1 MPNKSQEASFNFSN
15 SFTDWVLE
23 QPPSIWY
30 TLLVFHDWWWTN
42 FLLTQMSTLQSP
54 KHHSR
59 NSTNQTT
66 FRKKQVAEPS
76 FPQRITWIKPRHSK
90 ASPANPDPH
99 LHCGIRGTS
108 LSGSS
113 ETSRKIGRTAFHC
126 NILTSTCSLGMRDHT
141 LHSRFVNQTG
151 KVAHETRH
159 ALDNLSHEAI
169 HMYKFLMFYL
179 CNHHP
184 AQNQRKLALFA
195 KLLVN

>member
-1 MPNKSQEASFNFSN
+1 MIGDEKTFFSHKC
-15 SFTDWVLE
+15 
-23 QPPSIWY
+23 PPSKAQSILPGIPPTKPPSARNRW
-30 TLLVFHDWWWTN
+30 LNHLFPTN
-42 FLLTQMSTLQSP
+42 YM
-54 KHHSR
+54 
-59 NSTNQTT
+59 N
-66 FRKKQVAEPS
+66 
-76 FPQRITWIKPRHSK
+76 KPRHSK
-90 ASPANPDPH
+90 APPANPDPH

-113 ETSRKIGRTAFHC
+113 ETSRKIERTAFHC
-126 NILTSTCSLGMRDHT
+126 DILTSTCSLGVRDHT

-151 KVAHETRH
+151 KVAHETQH